1 MMAADP
7 DDGSLGG
14 DLRAVGTVAWK
25 DFRLELRSKQA
36 LPMAAAL
43 ALLIVVV
50 FAFSFGG
57 ARNAAGALWVAF
69 VFAGTLGVL
78 QSVAVEGE
86 NDAFD
91 ALLLA
96 PIPNSAI
103 YVGKVLSATAFVA
116 AIGLFTLGATRVFL
130 QSTPGAAPP
139 MLIGTV
145 VLFAFGFAAVSVI
158 VSAITLFTR
167 ISDLLLPVLLVPLL
181 IPALLAGVELTGSGG
196 ASGNW
201 LTVIA
206 SYDGIVFI
214 SGLLVF
220 EELVT

>member
-1 MMAADP
+1 M
-7 DDGSLGG
+7 GEGG
-14 DLRAVGTVAWK
+14 TAGVAREYLRAVITIAWK
-25 DFRLELRSKQA
+25 DVRLELRSKEA

-43 ALLIVVV
+43 SLLVVVV

-57 ARNAAGALWVAF
+57 ARHPLGALWVAF

-78 QSVAVEGE
+78 QSISVEGE

-103 YVGKVLSATAFVA
+103 YVGKVISATGFVTV
-116 AIGLFTLGATRVFL
+116 IGLFTLAAARVFL
-130 QSTPGAAPP
+130 GTAPTAP
-139 MLIGTV
+139 LPLLVGVV

-167 ISDLLLPVLLVPLL
+167 ISDLILPVLLVPLL
-181 IPALLAGVELTGSGG
+181 IPALLAGVELTGNGG
-196 ASGNW
+196 GNW
-201 LTVIA
+201 LTVLA
-206 SYDGIVFI
+206 SYDGIVFV
-214 SGLLVF
+214 SGFLVF